1 MSKLTDAFKAFT
13 QALLGT
19 SEDIP
24 GDSLADVVDYA
35 AENYTPPA
43 DGADG
48 AYVTGI
54 ELTVDVGG
62 AVTGGTATLSDEST
76 VNITVTPET

>member
-1 MSKLTDAFKAFT
+1 MSRLTDAFKAFT
-13 QALLGT
+13 QTLLNT

-24 GDSLADVVDYA
+24 GDRLADVVDYA

-48 AYVTGI
+48 LSVTAI

-62 AVTGGTATLSDEST
+62 AVTGGIATLSDEST
-76 VNITVTPET
+76 INITVTTGT